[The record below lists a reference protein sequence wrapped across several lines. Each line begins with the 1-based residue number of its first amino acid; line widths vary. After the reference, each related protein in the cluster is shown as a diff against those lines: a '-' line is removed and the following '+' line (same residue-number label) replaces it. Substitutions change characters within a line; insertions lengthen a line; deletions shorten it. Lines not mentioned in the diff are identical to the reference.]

1 MAITTTRINGT
12 ASQAGYEYYLL
23 VTVDDTIVNNAF
35 TVSIDAYIVNNGSR
49 TNTGGWT
56 KNTAVSGYGEIT
68 DTNQTL
74 NTTNADR
81 YGGVTLAIR
90 NANAYHPVV
99 GTDQIYVSS
108 YMSRG
113 SYASYDPGYCSAS
126 GYVSMPKVAST
137 WSKSILSIPDV
148 TQSFTLPINKYVSEY
163 YNVAEVRN
171 QDNSFLIKTINDA
184 VNGTSV
190 TFTSSELN
198 TITTIDTNKYQQ
210 NQRFYIDLKTY
221 TNSSKTTQIG
231 STQRL
236 ICDSYLPT
244 PQPTATY
251 TVVEQDANVIS
262 LLGSSTS
269 NKIIKESSDLLFTI
283 TPTTK
288 YNALMS
294 SVKINGANATYD
306 EDNQVYV
313 LNATNITT
321 DTFNIV
327 VTDSRNYSTSYEVTK
342 TLLDYMAIKINSW
355 TSPRASQ
362 TSSDIVLTADIT
374 CYSSTIDGNTNTP
387 TVQYS
392 TDNSTWVTIPSSSYT
407 FSNNKITITNLT
419 LSNLIPYQ
427 SAGKIYLKI
436 TDLLTTGQ
444 DNNDVAVGIYTWA
457 IGDRKARLNGTLEIG
472 DTTGNNRVNVGEGII
487 VDKGTGYIKYAN
499 GIMICYGKANKTA
512 SGFSGWGNIYLSSSV
527 SGETFAKAFTTLY
540 SVQMS
545 IEGTNSCWLIN
556 SGYTSSTTKTQSY
569 QVARADSPSSIAFT
583 INYIAIGTWK

>member
-1 MAITTTRINGT
+1 MAITTTRINGS

-23 VTVDDTIVNNAF
+23 VKVNDEIKNNAF
-35 TVSIDAYIVNNGSR
+35 EVSIEAYLVNHGSR
-49 TNTGGWT
+49 TNTNGWT
-56 KNTAVSGYGEIT
+56 KHTEVNDYGGIT
-68 DTNQTL
+68 DTNQ
-74 NTTNADR
+74 NVDTTGADR
-81 YGGVTLAIR
+81 YGGETLVISHS
-90 NANAYHPVV
+90 NAYHPVV
-99 GTDQIYVSS
+99 GTDTIYVSS
-108 YMSRG
+108 YMSKSG
-113 SYASYDPGYCSAS
+113 YASYDPGYCSAS

-148 TQSFTLPINKYVSEY
+148 TQSFTLPINKYVNDY
-163 YNVAEVRN
+163 YNVVEVRN
-171 QDNSFLIKTINDA
+171 QDNSTLIKTINNA

-198 TITTIDTNKYQQ
+198 TITTMDTNKYQQ
-210 NQRFYIDLKTY
+210 NQRFYMDLKTY
-221 TNSSKTTQIG
+221 TNSSKTTQVG

-269 NKIIKESSDLLFTI
+269 SKIIKESSDLLFTI

-288 YNALMS
+288 YNALVS
-294 SVKINGANATYD
+294 SIKVNGATATYD
-306 EDNQVYV
+306 EDNQVYI

-355 TSPRASQ
+355 SSPRASQ
-362 TSSDIVLTADIT
+362 TSSDIVLSADIT

-392 TDNSTWVTIPSSSYT
+392 TDNSTWTTISSSSYT
-407 FSNNKITITNLT
+407 FTNNKITITNLT
-419 LSNLIPYQ
+419 LSNLINYQ
-427 SAGKIYLKI
+427 QAGKIYLKI
-436 TDLLTTGQ
+436 TDLLTNAQ
-444 DNNDVAVGIYTWA
+444 DNNDVAVGVYTWA

-472 DTTGNNRVNVGEGII
+472 DTTGNNRVNVGDGII
-487 VDKGTGYIKYAN
+487 VDKGTGYIKYGN

-512 SGFSGWGNIYLSSSV
+512 SSFSGWGNIYLSGSV
-527 SGETFAKAFTTLY
+527 QGETFAKSFTTLY
-540 SVQMS
+540 SVH
-545 IEGTNSCWLIN
+545 
-556 SGYTSSTTKTQSY
+556 
-569 QVARADSPSSIAFT
+569 R
-583 INYIAIGTWK
+583 

>member
-23 VTVDDTIVNNAF
+23 VKVNDEIRNNAF
-35 TVSIDAYIVNNGSR
+35 EVSIEAYLVNHGSR
-49 TNTGGWT
+49 TDYGG
-56 KNTAVSGYGEIT
+56 IT
-68 DTNQTL
+68 NTNQNL
-74 NTTNADR
+74 DTTGADR
-81 YGGVTLAIR
+81 YGGTTLVI
-90 NANAYHPVV
+90 NHGNAYHPVV

-108 YMSRG
+108 YMSKG

-126 GYVSMPKVAST
+126 GYVQMPKVAST

-355 TSPRASQ
+355 TSSRASQ

-472 DTTGNNRVNVGEGII
+472 DTTGNNRVNVGDGII
-487 VDKGTGYIKYAN
+487 VDKGTGYIKYGN
-499 GIMICYGKANKTA
+499 GIMICYGKSQVKTTTCTD
-512 SGFSGWGNIYLSSSV
+512 SWGSLKISPQI
-527 SGETFAKAFTTLY
+527 SGEDYTQQFV
-540 SVQMS
+540 SVICSTIS
-545 IEGTNSCWLIN
+545 ISGTQSCWLIN
-556 SGYTSSTTKTQSY
+556 ANNPTTTKTQTY
-569 QVARADSPSSIAFT
+569 QLARADSSSSLSFYLH
-583 INYIAIGTWK
+583 YITIGTWK